1 MAKLTLAQANTIIAH
16 AIAYSH
22 EQKTPPLGIVVI
34 DDSGNTLSAQRDD
47 GASMFRIDIGQGKA
61 WAAIAIGMSSRA
73 VHEKAINNPTFFV
86 SLAATGQGK
95 FVPQTGAV
103 LIKDAKGNILGAC
116 GSSGA
121 HADED
126 EASCIAGVQR
136 AGFRAE

>member
-1 MAKLTLAQANTIIAH
+1 
-16 AIAYSH
+16 
-22 EQKTPPLGIVVI
+22 
-34 DDSGNTLSAQRDD
+34 
-47 GASMFRIDIGQGKA
+47 
-61 WAAIAIGMSSRA
+61 
-73 VHEKAINNPTFFV
+73 V
-86 SLAATGQGK
+86 SLAATSQGK

-103 LIKDAKGNILGAC
+103 LIKDAEGNILGAC